1 MTNKKPME
9 FNDIEI
15 IENIINEV
23 GDKSLNHLSSA
34 FGREAESEKDNF
46 PEEIRK
52 LLRLLKDVTSM
63 MLTPRSNNEPFQ
75 ALIQMADGR
84 RSALPCDFSLDDLST
99 LSKIIDMLHHK
110 PLRARIGDL
119 LWVCNKPK
127 SPAHAKTAIDC
138 YISAGINPTT
148 WLHTGKKEFERAY
161 RLIKLLRDS
170 ERLEKIEKYLVDAF
184 NTDTDEF
191 IDIAHSIAD
200 LVVEVGALKY
210 FTLDIAERLEALGLK
225 FMSSDSFQNA
235 IRHFQLS
242 SRMYKKMSNESKYIY
257 NLVKVA
263 DCYAQDAEK
272 NFNSGKGAKLISS
285 GLFESAIHAYRKV
298 PKNFREEY
306 SIDQKISMLRHK
318 LNEAGRHTLDEMAAF
333 RTPLEGADEVVA
345 ASKSHVSSKSS
356 EYEALVYFSGVC
368 NIPDYASLKQ
378 REKENMSQ
386 YFLSS
391 LFGSTQYSSDGRV
404 VAKTPSIG
412 FSDDQD
418 SFDVALGDKMVR
430 AFSHEV
436 GLNVQLSIIPALQQ
450 ILSEHTFSK
459 NFVFEMCDFSPLV
472 PKSNVNLVANA
483 IWLGF
488 ELDFS
493 TAIHLI
499 APQIE
504 KIVREQLKKHGAHTT
519 HIDKNGIEHENGLS
533 TLLDM
538 QEAVAVFDQ
547 DKLFELKALFAN
559 SIGPNLRNEVAHGLL
574 TDNAAYSASPV
585 YAWWMLL
592 RMVIHSIIV
601 SSEESNEAD
610 N

>member
-1 MTNKKPME
+1 
-9 FNDIEI
+9 
-15 IENIINEV
+15 
-23 GDKSLNHLSSA
+23 
-34 FGREAESEKDNF
+34 
-46 PEEIRK
+46 
-52 LLRLLKDVTSM
+52 M

-75 ALIQMADGR
+75 ALMQMTDGR
-84 RSALPCDFSLDDLST
+84 RSALPCDFSLNDLSV
-99 LSKIIDMLHHK
+99 LSKIIDMVHHM

-119 LWVCNKPK
+119 LWICNRPK
-127 SPAHAKTAIDC
+127 NPEHAKTAIDC
-138 YISAGINPTT
+138 YISAGISPTT
-148 WLHTGKKEFERAY
+148 WLHAGKKEFERAY
-161 RLIKLLRDS
+161 QLTKLLSDS
-170 ERLEKIEKYLVDAF
+170 ERLVKIEEYLVEAF

-191 IDIAHSIAD
+191 IDIAYSIAD
-200 LVVEVGALKY
+200 LIVEVGALKD
-210 FTLDIAERLEALGLK
+210 FTLDIAERLETLGHK
-225 FMSSDSFQNA
+225 YISADNFQNA

-242 SRMYKKMSNESKYIY
+242 SRMYMKIPNESKYIY
-257 NLVKVA
+257 TLVKTA
-263 DCYAQDAEK
+263 ECYAQDAEK
-272 NFNSGKGAKLISS
+272 NFNLGNGAKLISS
-285 GLFESAIHAYRKV
+285 SLFESAIHAYRKI
-298 PKNFREEY
+298 PKKFREEH
-306 SIDQKISMLRHK
+306 SIDQKISMLRYK
-318 LNEAGRHTLDEMAAF
+318 LNEAGRHTLDEMGTI
-333 RTPLEGADEVVA
+333 RTPLEGADEVLA
-345 ASKSHVSSKSS
+345 ASRCHVSDKIS
-356 EYEALVYFSGVC
+356 EFEALVYFSGVC

-378 REKENMSQ
+378 TEKENMSQ

-404 VAKTPSIG
+404 VAKTPSVG

-418 SFDVALGDKMVR
+418 SVDVALDDKMVR
-430 AFSHEV
+430 SFSHEV

-504 KIVREQLKKHGAHTT
+504 NIVREQLKKHGAHTT
-519 HIDKNGIEHENGLS
+519 NIDKNGIEHENGLS

-538 QEAVAVFDQ
+538 QEAVAVFGQ

-574 TDNAAYSASPV
+574 TDSAAYSASPV